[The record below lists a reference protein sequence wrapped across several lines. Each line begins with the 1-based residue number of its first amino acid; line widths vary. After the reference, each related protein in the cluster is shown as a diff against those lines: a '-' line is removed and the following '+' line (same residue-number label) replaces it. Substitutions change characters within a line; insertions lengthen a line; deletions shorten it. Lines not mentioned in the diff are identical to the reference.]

1 MPRKTRN
8 LHLVGT
14 ALLTP
19 KVYLKEPFYS
29 SGIDKNQEAVPIID
43 VGASKNV
50 TVRNIEDLEDEARIG
65 MIRAQYQANSK
76 LMQQAFCQ
84 RLCCAGLI
92 GGALAIGGAG
102 R

>member
-8 LHLVGT
+8 LHLVQT

-19 KVYLKEPFYS
+19 KVYLQDPVPV
-29 SGIDKNQEAVPIID
+29 VPITGAGKGDVTIREDID
-43 VGASKNV
+43 GDDR
-50 TVRNIEDLEDEARIG
+50 VRSIN
-65 MIRAQYQANSK
+65 AQYQADSK

-92 GGALAIGGAG
+92 GGGLALAGAG

>member
-8 LHLVGT
+8 LHLVET

-19 KVYLKEPFYS
+19 KVYLQDPVPVVPVTG
-29 SGIDKNQEAVPIID
+29 SGKFD
-43 VGASKNV
+43 G
-50 TVRNIEDLEDEARIG
+50 TFREDLDDKARIG
-65 MIRAQYQANSK
+65 MINAQYQADSK

-92 GGALAIGGAG
+92 GGALALGGAG

>member
-8 LHLVGT
+8 FHLVDT

-19 KVYLKEPFYS
+19 KVYLQDPVPV
-29 SGIDKNQEAVPIID
+29 VPITGAGKGD
-43 VGASKNV
+43 V
-50 TVRNIEDLEDEARIG
+50 TIREDLDDRARIG
-65 MIRAQYQANSK
+65 MINAQYQADSK

-92 GGALAIGGAG
+92 GGGLALAGAG

>member
-8 LHLVGT
+8 LHLVET

-19 KVYLKEPFYS
+19 KVYLQDPKTVSVVPVTGAGKGDVTIRED
-29 SGIDKNQEAVPIID
+29 IDGD
-43 VGASKNV
+43 DR
-50 TVRNIEDLEDEARIG
+50 VRLIN
-65 MIRAQYQANSK
+65 AQYQADSK

-92 GGALAIGGAG
+92 GGGLALAGAG

>member
-8 LHLVGT
+8 LYLVET

-19 KVYLKEPFYS
+19 KVYLQPPVPVVPVTG
-29 SGIDKNQEAVPIID
+29 SGKFD
-43 VGASKNV
+43 G
-50 TVRNIEDLEDEARIG
+50 TFREDLDDNARIG
-65 MIRAQYQANSK
+65 MINAQYQADSK

-92 GGALAIGGAG
+92 GGGLALAGAG
-102 R
+102 GR

>member
-8 LHLVGT
+8 LHLVET

-19 KVYLKEPFYS
+19 SAYHEIP
-29 SGIDKNQEAVPIID
+29 QPVPI
-43 VGASKNV
+43 VPVTTGAGKY
-50 TVRNIEDLEDEARIG
+50 IEDIDEKGRAEVAERTIA
-65 MIRAQYQANSK
+65 AQYKADSA
-76 LMQQAFCQ
+76 LMRQAFCQ

-92 GGALAIGGAG
+92 GGGLAIAGAG

>member
-8 LHLVGT
+8 LHLVET

-19 KVYLKEPFYS
+19 KVYLQDPVPV
-29 SGIDKNQEAVPIID
+29 VPITGAGKGDVTIREDID
-43 VGASKNV
+43 GDDR
-50 TVRNIEDLEDEARIG
+50 VRLIN
-65 MIRAQYQANSK
+65 AQYQADSK

-92 GGALAIGGAG
+92 GGGLALAGAG
-102 R
+102 GR

>member
-8 LHLVGT
+8 LHLVQT

-19 KVYLKEPFYS
+19 KVYLQDPVPV
-29 SGIDKNQEAVPIID
+29 VPITGAGKGD
-43 VGASKNV
+43 V
-50 TVRNIEDLEDEARIG
+50 TIREDLDDRARIG
-65 MIRAQYQANSK
+65 MINAQYQADSK

-92 GGALAIGGAG
+92 GGGLALAGAG

>member
-8 LHLVGT
+8 LHLVET

-19 KVYLKEPFYS
+19 KVYLQDPVPV
-29 SGIDKNQEAVPIID
+29 VPITGAGKGDVTIREDID
-43 VGASKNV
+43 GDDR
-50 TVRNIEDLEDEARIG
+50 VRLVN
-65 MIRAQYQANSK
+65 AQYQADSK

-84 RLCCAGLI
+84 SCIQQLCCAGLLV
-92 GGALAIGGAG
+92 GGAALAGGG

>member
-1 MPRKTRN
+1 MPRKPRN
-8 LHLVGT
+8 LHLVNT

-19 KVYLKEPFYS
+19 KVYLQDPVPV
-29 SGIDKNQEAVPIID
+29 VPITGAGKGDVTIREDID
-43 VGASKNV
+43 GDDR
-50 TVRNIEDLEDEARIG
+50 VRLIN
-65 MIRAQYQANSK
+65 AQYQADSK

-92 GGALAIGGAG
+92 GGGLALAGAG

>member
-8 LHLVGT
+8 LHLVET

-19 KVYLKEPFYS
+19 KVYLQDPVPV
-29 SGIDKNQEAVPIID
+29 VPITGAGKGDVTIREDID
-43 VGASKNV
+43 GDDR
-50 TVRNIEDLEDEARIG
+50 VRLIN
-65 MIRAQYQANSK
+65 AQYQADSK

-84 RLCCAGLI
+84 RLCCAGPI
-92 GGALAIGGAG
+92 GGGLALAGAG

>member
-8 LHLVGT
+8 LHLVET

-19 KVYLKEPFYS
+19 KVYLKDPLPVVS
-29 SGIDKNQEAVPIID
+29 
-43 VGASKNV
+43 VGAGKY
-50 TVRNIEDLEDEARIG
+50 IEDIDEKGRAEVAERTIA
-65 MIRAQYQANSK
+65 AQYKADSA

-92 GGALAIGGAG
+92 GGGLALAGAG

>member
-8 LHLVGT
+8 LHLVET

-19 KVYLKEPFYS
+19 KVYLQDPVPV
-29 SGIDKNQEAVPIID
+29 VPITGAGKGDVTIREDID
-43 VGASKNV
+43 GDDR
-50 TVRNIEDLEDEARIG
+50 VRLIN
-65 MIRAQYQANSK
+65 AQYQADSK

-92 GGALAIGGAG
+92 GGALALGGAG

>member
-8 LHLVGT
+8 LHLVET

-19 KVYLKEPFYS
+19 SAYHAIPQPNPIVPVTG
-29 SGIDKNQEAVPIID
+29 SGKY
-43 VGASKNV
+43 
-50 TVRNIEDLEDEARIG
+50 IEDIDEKGRAEVAERTIA
-65 MIRAQYQANSK
+65 AQYRADSK

-92 GGALAIGGAG
+92 GGALALGGAG

>member
-8 LHLVGT
+8 LHLVET

-19 KVYLKEPFYS
+19 KVYLKDPVPV
-29 SGIDKNQEAVPIID
+29 VPITGAGKGD
-43 VGASKNV
+43 V
-50 TVRNIEDLEDEARIG
+50 TIREDLDDRARIG
-65 MIRAQYQANSK
+65 MINAQYQADSK

-92 GGALAIGGAG
+92 GGGLALAGGG

>member
-8 LHLVGT
+8 LHLVET

-19 KVYLKEPFYS
+19 KVYLQPP
-29 SGIDKNQEAVPIID
+29 VP
-43 VGASKNV
+43 VVPV
-50 TVRNIEDLEDEARIG
+50 TGNGKFDGTFREDLDDKARIG
-65 MIRAQYQANSK
+65 MINAQYQADSK

-92 GGALAIGGAG
+92 GGGLALVGAG

>member
-8 LHLVGT
+8 LHLVQT

-19 KVYLKEPFYS
+19 KVYLQDPVPVVPVTGAGKDVTIRED
-29 SGIDKNQEAVPIID
+29 IDGD
-43 VGASKNV
+43 DR
-50 TVRNIEDLEDEARIG
+50 VRLIN
-65 MIRAQYQANSK
+65 AQYQADSK
-76 LMQQAFCQ
+76 LMQQEFCQ

-92 GGALAIGGAG
+92 GGGLALAGAG

>member
-8 LHLVGT
+8 LHLVQT

-19 KVYLKEPFYS
+19 KVYLQDPVPV
-29 SGIDKNQEAVPIID
+29 VPITGAGKGDVTIREDID
-43 VGASKNV
+43 GDDR
-50 TVRNIEDLEDEARIG
+50 VRLIN
-65 MIRAQYQANSK
+65 AQYQADSK

-92 GGALAIGGAG
+92 GGGLALAGAG

>member
-8 LHLVGT
+8 LHLVET

-19 KVYLKEPFYS
+19 KVYLQDPVPV
-29 SGIDKNQEAVPIID
+29 VPITGAGKGDVTIREDID
-43 VGASKNV
+43 GDDR
-50 TVRNIEDLEDEARIG
+50 VRLIN
-65 MIRAQYQANSK
+65 AQYQADSK

-92 GGALAIGGAG
+92 GGGLALAGAG